1 MESGGRRRIRAV
13 YRDGVLHP
21 LEDPGLPEGS
31 IATIEILGYQQ
42 PASTGEE
49 KSAGSRLVEEA
60 GLPGELAESLEE
72 LIEHMAKQLAQR
84 ITGDQRLH
92 ELYAAVEALEPGA
105 APARIG
111 PPPLDNDTWL
121 LLLSDVLTVLEK
133 AGYFDETRPIR
144 MAANTRTLQPY
155 TYVHDTLRGKP
166 AYQDLARATGA
177 DEQVAKLVLETL
189 AEAVKRAVK
198 YSLQHQRETR

>member
-1 MESGGRRRIRAV
+1 MESGGRRRIRAI

-42 PASTGEE
+42 PAQKEE
-49 KSAGSRLVEEA
+49 AAGARLLEEA
-60 GLPGELAESLEE
+60 GLPRELAENLEE
-72 LIEHMAKQLAQR
+72 LIDHMARQLAQR
-84 ITGDQRLH
+84 IRGDQRLL

-144 MAANTRTLQPY
+144 MAANTRMLQPY
-155 TYVHDTLRGKP
+155 TYVHDTLRGRP
-166 AYQDLARATGA
+166 AYQQLAKATGA
-177 DEQVAKLVLETL
+177 DEQITKLVLETL
-189 AEAVKRAVK
+189 AEAVRRAVQL
-198 YSLQHQRETR
+198 SLQHQEETR